1 MEREIDYYSLG
12 NQRPG
17 IELDLAQAKA
27 KIKELEIEIGLLK
40 HQLELAE
47 NHIMHTP
54 DQYDEENDPAVTY
67 FEPGRAHWNQ
77 FAANP

>member
-12 NQRPG
+12 SQRPG

-27 KIKELEIEIGLLK
+27 KIKELEIEINLLK
-40 HQLELAE
+40 HHLELAE

-54 DQYDEENDPAVTY
+54 VCAASEE
-67 FEPGRAHWNQ
+67 EE
-77 FAANP
+77 